1 MFWIVFFT
9 SAYWFVTYKLQANA
23 YVLLPSVDDWDS
35 SYKIFD
41 IVFGFILA
49 LRFIA
54 IIMKIIEQSTVDI
67 FLIDWETADPYMK
80 REDVVDNVIVW
91 RSIFLANEFNEL

>member
-1 MFWIVFFT
+1 MKILIWKLTYLIVDVWSEIMFWIIFFT

-23 YVLLPSVDDWDS
+23 HILLPSVDDWES

-49 LRFIA
+49 LRLIA
-54 IIMKIIEQSTVDI
+54 IIMKIIE
-67 FLIDWETADPYMK
+67 
-80 REDVVDNVIVW
+80 
-91 RSIFLANEFNEL
+91 